1 MPTTDNIYNLDSYRQ
16 RNDEQQQRK
25 VVSDALL
32 TFAREMRRLEKLGD
46 ETHDNGGDRAG

>member
-1 MPTTDNIYNLDSYRQ
+1 MTTNNIHDLDSYRQ

-32 TFAREMRRLEKLGD
+32 NFARVMRRLEKLTDGD
-46 ETHDNGGDRAG
+46 HGNGGGDRAG